1 MRFLPPFRSVARRAF
16 ARHGTRPA
24 RALHI
29 RLLACGLSLLAAF
42 QPFHVRAGSALTAS
56 FQVASSWDAGYS
68 STVVVTNSGGTAVAG
83 WTGSLTTPGT
93 LSSVWGVS
101 TTGGGPYQL
110 TPASYND
117 PIPAYGQI
125 SFGFNGTGSA
135 VAPTLSINGQ
145 NVPFGTAVTP
155 PATPTPTP
163 GATPAP
169 APTPTAGAPGVPSV
183 SIQQNW
189 TTGTGFTVGWAI
201 YSGGQAT
208 TWTLLQDGSVYAT
221 GAAAAGNAGGQT
233 GSVPVL
239 DRPYSAHVY
248 QIQAS
253 NSAGSTL
260 SAATPYVADGASPI
274 SIGPPDATMQARQVT
289 IPLNTPTTSPLS
301 LVTGAAGSYQ
311 LATNNATVL
320 SCAVSGN
327 TLTVTGL
334 RPGRASLRIT
344 DAASGAVRWLGVR
357 VQQADGS
364 LPGMPDY
371 LSMGSVS
378 EDTTPDLTM
387 WQQFGAGALNRRLD
401 ARYIYL
407 NGGPSNLYQSW
418 RTWTTVDGFRA
429 TSFVRE
435 SLKLG
440 MIPFFV
446 WYNIDGPGDGY
457 YTDTADAKN
466 AAFMSGYYTDLK
478 FFIDKVNAEAPGELV
493 GVVIEPDFL
502 GYIAQNGD
510 DPDTDVAAT
519 DQAYASGV
527 LTAGVDPAFPNTITG
542 YVRSVNYIL
551 HKYLPNAYFGWETA
565 LWGHPAQGFTVASPG
580 NGIIHLT
587 DTVGVDV
594 GRPEIYR
601 EAAATA
607 DYYIKAG
614 VTSYGAG
621 FISVDKYGLDAAA
634 ENAMVSTDPMGS
646 TWFWSITHW
655 INYLT
660 FAQALGAETKL
671 PVVLWQIPVGHIN
684 TSQFPNPAGGL
695 FPTLVNNSTHYED
708 SAPTFFLGDTFNP
721 GSAARMSYFGAGDG
735 GSNPQETTVVSGAS
749 VTWPAAMSL
758 TANFGVQCVLFG
770 AGVGD
775 STQGV
780 GSPPTD
786 GGWWITKAQTYYDHT
801 IPLGSPS
808 PGLPAPTP
816 TPVPTPTPTP
826 VPALP
831 AVSVAAA
838 TPLVDLA
845 SGEQGGFDLTRSGGD
860 PTQPLKVEYLVKGT
874 ATAGV
879 DYTALSGTATF
890 RAGQNTVTIPVVPLD
905 EADAAKK
912 TVVLKIKANAKC
924 TPGASASATIKF
936 LAK

>member
-1 MRFLPPFRSVARRAF
+1 MRFLPPFHFFTRRVLARCGSRSTSAV
-16 ARHGTRPA
+16 HG
-24 RALHI
+24 
-29 RLLACGLSLLAAF
+29 RLLACGLSLLSAF
-42 QPFHVRAGSALTAS
+42 LPIQAWAGSALTAS

-68 STVVVTNSGGTAVAG
+68 ATVVVTNSGGTAVAG
-83 WTGSLTTPGT
+83 WTGTLATPGT

-101 TTGGGPYQL
+101 AMGSGPYQL
-110 TPASYND
+110 APASYND

-145 NVPFGTAVTP
+145 NVPFGAAVTP

-163 GATPAP
+163 GATPTP
-169 APTPTAGAPGVPSV
+169 APTPGAGAPGVPSV
-183 SIQQNW
+183 TIQQNW
-189 TTGTGFTVGWAI
+189 TTGIGFTVGWAI

-208 TWTLLQDGSVYAT
+208 NWTLLQDGSVYAT

-233 GSVPVL
+233 GSVSVL

-248 QIQAS
+248 QIQVS
-253 NSAGSTL
+253 NGVGSTL
-260 SAATPYVADGASPI
+260 SAATPYVADGASAI
-274 SIGPPDATMQARQVT
+274 SIGTPDATMQARQVT
-289 IPLNTPTTSPLS
+289 IPLDTPTTYPLS
-301 LVTGAAGSYQ
+301 LVTGATGSYQ

-320 SCAVSGN
+320 SFAVAGDA
-327 TLTVTGL
+327 LTVTGL

-344 DAASGAVRWLGVR
+344 DATSGAVRWLGVR
-357 VQQADGS
+357 VQKADGS
-364 LPGMPDY
+364 LPGMPGY

-407 NGGPSNLYQSW
+407 NDGPSNLYQSW

-457 YTDTADAKN
+457 YTDTADARN
-466 AAFMSGYYTDLK
+466 ATFMYGYYTDLK

-510 DPDTDVAAT
+510 NPDNDVAAT
-519 DQAYASGV
+519 DQAYAAGV

-542 YVRSVNYIL
+542 YVQSVNYIL
-551 HKYLPNAYFGWETA
+551 HKYLPTAYFGWETA

-587 DTVGVDV
+587 DTAGVDA
-594 GRPEIYR
+594 GRPEIYK

-607 DYYIKAG
+607 DYYIRAG

-634 ENAMVSTDPMGS
+634 ENSTASTNPMGS
-646 TWFWSITHW
+646 TWFWSMTHW

-721 GSAARMSYFGAGDG
+721 GSAARLSYFGAGDG
-735 GSNPQETTVVSGAS
+735 GSNPQETTAVSGAS
-749 VTWPAAMSL
+749 VTWPSAMSL
-758 TANFGVQCVLFG
+758 AANFGVQCVLFG

-780 GSPPTD
+780 GTPPTD

-801 IPLGSPS
+801 IPLGNPS
-808 PGLPAPTP
+808 PGLPAPSP
-816 TPVPTPTPTP
+816 TPAPTPTPTP

-831 AVSVAAA
+831 TVSVAAA

-845 SGEQGGFDLTRSGGD
+845 SGGQGEFDLSRSGGD
-860 PTQPLKVEYLVKGT
+860 STQPLRVAYLVKGT

-879 DYTALSGTATF
+879 DYTALSGVATF
-890 RAGQNTVTIPVVPLD
+890 RAGQTTVAIPVVPLD
-905 EADAAKK
+905 GADAAKK
-912 TVVLKIKANAKC
+912 TVVLKIKANANY
-924 TPGASASATIKF
+924 TPGTPANATIRF
-936 LAK
+936 LAR